1 MWLAVSLNGSAG
13 SVRSNARAASIHS
26 QLLEFGPQLTFS
38 GIGLETSLQF
48 AAEGAKVVLS
58 DVNAEAVQKAAEQV
72 KARFP
77 SSEAIAVKCDVS
89 KEDDVKAL
97 VDKAVETF
105 GRLDVMVSQQSGWE
119 SPRTLGLPPRGT
131 LRCRKS
137 CLLGD
142 TCRSWRKRAKSTRG
156 LCACGSTVASCPCVS
171 CDRLQVTVA
180 TTPGDKLTTVQ
191 QRRYHAP
198 QVSRSRHRCAFAPAS
213 LRRPVS

>member
-1 MWLAVSLNGSAG
+1 MTTTLATSNNVVWLAVSLNGSAE

-119 SPRTLGLPPRGT
+119 SPRTLGLHEHTQAARMLGT
-131 LRCRKS
+131 SSRP
-137 CLLGD
+137 
-142 TCRSWRKRAKSTRG
+142 WR
-156 LCACGSTVASCPCVS
+156 
-171 CDRLQVTVA
+171 
-180 TTPGDKLTTVQ
+180 
-191 QRRYHAP
+191 HE
-198 QVSRSRHRCAFAPAS
+198 
-213 LRRPVS
+213 